1 MSLKKAVLGG
11 LALLSLLVALGV
23 GLLIYWAPP
32 AIDPQNSV
40 GLGANRDEG
49 FDIVS
54 MRNQSS
60 PPVLIRGSARR
71 VGPSTSLGL
80 YPMVPPADFN
90 TEEYGVI
97 SESGF
102 LQVSANP
109 LSTFSIDVDTAS
121 YSNVRRFLTDGVLPP
136 KDAVRIEEL
145 INYFRYRYPDPT
157 GDQPFSIT
165 TGMARC
171 PWQPQHHLVRVGLR
185 SKSISISEAPP
196 SNLVFL
202 IDVSGSMGSRD
213 KLPLLK
219 KAFALLVDQ
228 LRPRDRVAIVVY
240 AGAAGLVLPSTR
252 GSEKATIH
260 AALDQLGAG
269 GSTAGG
275 AGIHLAY
282 KIARENFVERGNNRV
297 ILATDG
303 DFNTGVSSDSE
314 MIGLIERERE
324 SGVFLSVL
332 GFGEGNLKDSKMEK
346 IADHGN
352 GNYAYI
358 DTLLEARKVLVDE
371 VGATL
376 VTVAKDVKLQV
387 EFNPATVEAYRLI
400 GYENR
405 LLADEDFNDDKKDAG
420 ELGAGHTVTAL
431 YEVVPVG
438 AGSGL
443 TDVDKL
449 KYQENVETSEA
460 RGSGEVLT
468 VKVRYKHPDA
478 AESQLMSRPVPFED
492 AEMASA
498 SEDFRFAAAVAEFGM
513 LLRDSPH
520 KAEANYEQ
528 VLELADGSAAE
539 QSDDPRFEF
548 LYLARTA
555 RRLSGERTVSQL
567 VSP

>member
-1 MSLKKAVLGG
+1 ML
-11 LALLSLLVALGV
+11 LLVALRI
-23 GLLIYWAPP
+23 GLLIHGHQR
-32 AIDPQNSV
+32 AIENEKST
-40 GLGANRDEG
+40 GLGAVEVE

-54 MRNQSS
+54 MWNQSS
-60 PPVLIRGSARR
+60 PLDLFEPAAPAVARTR
-71 VGPSTSLGL
+71 AIEAQGYVGFFPAG
-80 YPMVPPADFN
+80 ADFN

-97 SESGF
+97 SESRF

-121 YSNVRRFLTDGVLPP
+121 YSNVRRFLTDGTLPP

-145 INYFRYRYPDPT
+145 INYFRYRYPDPP

-185 SKSISISEAPP
+185 SKPIPISEAPA

-202 IDVSGSMGSRD
+202 VDVSGSMDMPD

-240 AGAAGLVLPSTR
+240 AGAAGLVLPSTP
-252 GSEKATIH
+252 GYEKTAIH

-282 KIARENFVERGNNRV
+282 KIARENFIENANNRV

-303 DFNTGVSSDSE
+303 DFNTGVSSDNE

-438 AGSGL
+438 AGDGL

-468 VKVRYKHPDA
+468 VKVRYKHPEA
-478 AESQLMSRPVPFED
+478 AESQLLSRPVPFED

-528 VLELADGSAAE
+528 VLELADGSAAA

-548 LYLARTA
+548 LYLVRTA